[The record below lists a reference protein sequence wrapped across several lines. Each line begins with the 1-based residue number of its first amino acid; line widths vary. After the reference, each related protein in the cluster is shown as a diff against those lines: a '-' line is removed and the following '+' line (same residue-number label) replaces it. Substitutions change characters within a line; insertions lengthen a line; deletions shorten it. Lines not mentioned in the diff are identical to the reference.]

1 MPLQVGPRL
10 QAFFDEPLPI
20 IIGTTRADGSVHM
33 NPVWYEFRDGL
44 IWLNGGP
51 TRDWVGHLRRDPRIT
66 LLVVDPKNMFR
77 WAQIHGR
84 LLDTTAEG
92 ADEHIDRLAQRYFGG
107 PYPNP
112 KIDRLIVR
120 IQPERIRGGE
130 MRAPWDVTDT

>member
-10 QAFFDEPLPI
+10 QAFFDESLPI
-20 IIGTTRADGSVHM
+20 VIGTTRADGSVHM

-51 TRDWVGHLRRDPRIT
+51 ARDWVRHLQRDARIT

-77 WAQIHGR
+77 WVQIHGR
-84 LLDTTAEG
+84 LLNTTAEG
-92 ADEHIDRLAQRYFGG
+92 ADDHIDRLAQRYFGG

-120 IQPERIRGGE
+120 IEPEQIRGGE
-130 MRAPWDVTDT
+130 MREPWDVAET

>member
-10 QAFFDEPLPI
+10 QAFLDEPHPI

-51 TRDWVGHLRRDPRIT
+51 TRAWVRHLRRDARMT
-66 LLVVDPKNMFR
+66 LLVVDAKNMFR
-77 WAQIHGR
+77 WAEIHGR

-92 ADEHIDRLAQRYFGG
+92 ADDHIERLSQRYFGR

-112 KIDRLIVR
+112 KVDRLIVR
-120 IQPERIRGGE
+120 IVPERMRGGE
-130 MRAPWDVTDT
+130 MRQPWDSTES